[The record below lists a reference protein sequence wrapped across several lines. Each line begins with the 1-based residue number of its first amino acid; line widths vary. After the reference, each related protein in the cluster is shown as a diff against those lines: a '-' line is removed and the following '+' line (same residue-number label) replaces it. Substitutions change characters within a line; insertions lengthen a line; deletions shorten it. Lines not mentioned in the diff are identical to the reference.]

1 MSGKEC
7 LVKNF
12 LATVHEQAG
21 NGQKPLPSL
30 PTEPKRSASSS
41 DPFVAALKAAEECRA
56 AKENDKAVLALERA
70 SQIRPSDPRPYF
82 HMAMLRT
89 ASSDCE
95 GACKAALRAIEL
107 SPGKH
112 LGVLPSELKNGVAE
126 VPKGIYPQIGL
137 RAAVMAF
144 DLLIRAPCDAV
155 ARPSWW
161 NDAALLAMSARAL
174 QDTPSSP
181 YAISVR
187 THVLIGIMGVGQ
199 EQTAGVVPARGWPLG
214 GRSAA
219 QLREAAG
226 LLKVQAQL
234 EAVGSPKAAQALQNA
249 AAILEAAHRIEAE
262 EVLKAKLTA
271 RGLPA
276 AAASSSSNAPPSP
289 VPPAPD
295 RTAALLARKKELEEQ
310 VAALERQLAGASTG
324 GSAFDKKATKSP
336 KKQPAPTVEL
346 S

>member
-1 MSGKEC
+1 MNGGVRPRDRPMSGKEC

-137 RAAVMAF
+137 RAAVMACVVYF
-144 DLLIRAPCDAV
+144 SSLTWVRSPPLI
-155 ARPSWW
+155 
-161 NDAALLAMSARAL
+161 LFLATLPRL
-174 QDTPSSP
+174 VVSS
-181 YAISVR
+181 Y
-187 THVLIGIMGVGQ
+187 H
-199 EQTAGVVPARGWPLG
+199 GVVAPL
-214 GRSAA
+214 
-219 QLREAAG
+219 
-226 LLKVQAQL
+226 LL
-234 EAVGSPKAAQALQNA
+234 P
-249 AAILEAAHRIEAE
+249 
-262 EVLKAKLTA
+262 
-271 RGLPA
+271 
-276 AAASSSSNAPPSP
+276 
-289 VPPAPD
+289 
-295 RTAALLARKKELEEQ
+295 
-310 VAALERQLAGASTG
+310 
-324 GSAFDKKATKSP
+324 
-336 KKQPAPTVEL
+336 
-346 S
+346 